1 MQILVRVDKLL
12 QIFPLCTKQ
21 WVNNGAVARIQFL
34 LLFPLILGSAWAQ
47 PAARPQTTASQGLTE
62 QRRVELR
69 QALKA
74 QGAQELASRP
84 QVTAAPSPAR
94 HLSAQERVDL
104 RRQLRG
110 QRPVTEPERP

>member
-1 MQILVRVDKLL
+1 MQILVGIDKLL

-74 QGAQELASRP
+74 QGAQELATRP
-84 QVTAAPSPAR
+84 QIAAAPSPHR
-94 HLSAQERVDL
+94 HLSEQERAAL
-104 RRQLRG
+104 RQQLRA
-110 QRPVTEPERP
+110 QRPATQPERP

>member
-1 MQILVRVDKLL
+1 MQILVGIDKLL

-21 WVNNGAVARIQFL
+21 PVNNGAVARIQFL

-74 QGAQELASRP
+74 QGAQEWASRP

-94 HLSAQERVDL
+94 HLSAQERADL
-104 RRQLRG
+104 RRQLRA
-110 QRPVTEPERP
+110 QRPATEPERP

>member
-1 MQILVRVDKLL
+1 MQILVGIDKLL

-74 QGAQELASRP
+74 QRAQELPDNTRNAAA
-84 QVTAAPSPAR
+84 AAPPR
-94 HLSAQERVDL
+94 HLSTQERADL
-104 RRQLRG
+104 RRQLRA
-110 QRPVTEPERP
+110 QRPATEPERP